1 MVRRQIPA
9 KLSAAPSIEIE
20 GAVVALALGLEVEV
34 FRQLMTDRKITVL
47 CERGT
52 GPDNGRYRAS
62 FYYGNRRVRLV
73 VDEEGRV
80 LSGPE

>member
-9 KLSAAPSIEIE
+9 RLFAAPSIEIE

>member
-9 KLSAAPSIEIE
+9 ALLAPPSIEIE
-20 GAVVALALGLEVEV
+20 GGVVARALGLELDV
-34 FRQLMTDRKITVL
+34 FRQLMTNRKITML

-52 GPDNGRYRAS
+52 GEDSGRYRAT
-62 FYYGNRRVRLV
+62 FYHGSLRVRLV
-73 VDEEGRV
+73 VDQDGCV

>member
-52 GPDNGRYRAS
+52 GADNGRYRAS